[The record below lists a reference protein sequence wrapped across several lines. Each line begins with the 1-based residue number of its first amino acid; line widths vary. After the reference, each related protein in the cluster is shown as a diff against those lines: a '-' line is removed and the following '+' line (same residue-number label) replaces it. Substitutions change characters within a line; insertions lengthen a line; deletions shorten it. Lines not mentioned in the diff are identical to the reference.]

1 MAFDILLADDS
12 RVMRAMILRT
22 LRLTGLPLGRIHEVG
37 DGTAA
42 LEVYAQHRL
51 DVALIDINMPG
62 LDGLEVVSRVRAQEA
77 ERGGALPILV
87 ISTESSST
95 RIAELERLG
104 AGFVHKPFTPEQLSR
119 ALCDLTGY
127 DHESGS
133 QPGPALGRGADF

>member
-22 LRLTGLPLGRIHEVG
+22 LRLTGLPLGQVHEVG
-37 DGTAA
+37 DGAAA
-42 LEVYAQHRL
+42 LAVCAEHPL
-51 DVALIDINMPG
+51 DVALIDINMPIM
-62 LDGLEVVSRVRAQEA
+62 DGLEVVTRVRGESY
-77 ERGGALPILV
+77 GADLPILV

-119 ALCDLTGY
+119 ALRDITGY
-127 DHESGS
+127 DHDAGTGSGA
-133 QPGPALGRGADF
+133 QPGRDTDF